1 MQFYHNFGHIK
12 FLCAIVT
19 MLKLFKAGSS
29 NIPWLSSLF
38 SVAFTVFSSFLD
50 YLKISLLNIFG
61 LRNILFS
68 NLSHHCIN
76 LYSFMSNRCSVFL
89 FWRIILQQMVA
100 CSHLGYILF
109 LTLFCD
115 FSLLLLLQC
124 VPRFKAHIFSG
135 FFSLIMT
142 FFLVE
147 SWGHYKKIW
156 NGCNLILHV
165 PEHLKSFIC
174 NKNG

>member
-19 MLKLFKAGSS
+19 MLKLLKAGPS

-50 YLKISLLNIFG
+50 YLKMSLFNIFG
-61 LRNILFS
+61 LSNILFS

-89 FWRIILQQMVA
+89 FWRIILQHMVA

-124 VPRFKAHIFSG
+124 VPGFKAHLFLD
-135 FFSLIMT
+135 FSLSLWL
-142 FFLVE
+142 FFGRVL
-147 SWGHYKKIW
+147 GT
-156 NGCNLILHV
+156 L
-165 PEHLKSFIC
+165 
-174 NKNG
+174 